1 MVIWVFFWHQTGIP
15 QLIYCISL
23 FGTVLGA
30 LCGAHTTPPTL
41 SSSFPEFLIT
51 RGSCSWS
58 FLSCLIYPSFAMDT
72 FSLQKRLLALC
83 GQGFCLLVFCVFT
96 VLWVM
101 SAWWPLATIPHAST
115 SYSCSE
121 QCFLKSGDLTYVLFA
136 SFCARGYRGGVNQ
149 AKQSPQTL
157 GPLMLL
163 SGLLC
168 HSQIPG
174 SFLGISPVAHFLKP
188 WGLGWIWDF
197 LGPSCLIEKSWKP
210 ERCQD
215 PK

>member
-1 MVIWVFFWHQTGIP
+1 MWCSHHPSHTELFFPWVS
-15 QLIYCISL
+15 Y
-23 FGTVLGA
+23 
-30 LCGAHTTPPTL
+30 HTWIL
-41 SSSFPEFLIT
+41 FLIIPV
-51 RGSCSWS
+51 
-58 FLSCLIYPSFAMDT
+58 LSCLPILCYGYFFSPKETVSSWRARVLPS
-72 FSLQKRLLALC
+72 
-83 GQGFCLLVFCVFT
+83 CLLSLHSA
-96 VLWVM
+96 LWVM
-101 SAWWPLATIPHAST
+101 SAWWPLATIAHAST

-121 QCFLKSGDLTYVLFA
+121 QCFLKSGDLTCVLFA

-157 GPLMLL
+157 GPLILL

-174 SFLGISPVAHFLKP
+174 SFLGISPVAHFLRP

-197 LGPSCLIEKSWKP
+197 LGPSCLMEKSWKP